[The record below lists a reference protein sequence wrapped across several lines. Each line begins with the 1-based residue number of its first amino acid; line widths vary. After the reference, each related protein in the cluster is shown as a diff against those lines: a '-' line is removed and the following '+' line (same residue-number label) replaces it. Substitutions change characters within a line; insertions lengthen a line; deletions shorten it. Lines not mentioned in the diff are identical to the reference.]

1 MSNDARKP
9 SIELEIAGKNRIA
22 TSINVQLHIGDY
34 PSATAEHHQDKQAD
48 QKSMKM
54 DSADITRVIGSRQE
68 RIFNERSD
76 PDFKIN
82 IKEKFAGDLEF
93 EGYLRNPRYAFSA
106 FNVAMA
112 DDGLI
117 DYAIM
122 DSLDYKIYAFPSLK
136 DSEAINYI
144 EAADSLTQYII
155 ELTDAMV
162 KAGPSESSAGD
173 ATERDK
179 KAQHEIN
186 KKAHPLFVQLLKN
199 SEESI
204 GWDKLPQWL
213 VSLGDKSCSKLRTV
227 IQSVLFS
234 ASGNFMNCIE
244 RLCDEFQLIYVPSL
258 KNPGKLVNRT
268 DLFQEPEP
276 LTLDVVAL
284 TLAAGSGKG
293 LFPVRYAVVNPPNV
307 RTDKEA
313 YSGNENKA
321 LIESKYILCPDP
333 GSSSL
338 ASSAWYSPGPRWLNY
353 ELDACKIKDPKNI
366 KRGFTVEKAKSAK
379 KKRQEGIKERSKVLE
394 DVLYRWGMS
403 VYAWKS
409 LATSVASVTV
419 PLSFKPIL
427 GKRYVAKNKKG
438 DQLFS
443 GYLVGIAHNISSNG
457 NGQALTTLDFSHI
470 MSGDFELPGIQ
481 DMN

>member
-9 SIELEIAGKNRIA
+9 SVKLEIAGNKRIA
-22 TSINVQLHIGDY
+22 TAVNVQLQIGDY
-34 PSATAEHHQDKQAD
+34 PTASAEHHQNIQAE
-48 QKSMKM
+48 QKSMKV
-54 DSADITRVIGSRQE
+54 DSADITRVIGGRQK
-68 RIFNERSD
+68 RIFNERSS
-76 PDFKIN
+76 PDFKISLE
-82 IKEKFAGDLEF
+82 EKSAGELEF
-93 EGYLRNPRYAFSA
+93 EGYLRNPRYSFSA
-106 FNVAMA
+106 FNVSMA

-122 DSLDYKIYAFPSLK
+122 DSLDYKIYTFPTLK
-136 DSEAINYI
+136 DTGAIEYI
-144 EAADSLTQYII
+144 EDAGSLTQYII
-155 ELTDAMV
+155 ELTDAMI
-162 KAGPSESSAGD
+162 KAGPSESSESKR
-173 ATERDK
+173 TEKDK
-179 KAQHEIN
+179 QAQHEIN

-199 SEESI
+199 SEKSI

-213 VSLGDKSCSKLRTV
+213 VSLGDKPCANLRTV
-227 IQSVLFS
+227 IHAVLFS
-234 ASGNFMNCIE
+234 ASGNFMTCIS
-244 RLCDEFQLIYVPSL
+244 RLCEEFQLIYIPSL

-276 LTLDVVAL
+276 LKLDVVAL

-293 LFPVRYAVVNPPNV
+293 LFPVRYVIVNPSNV
-307 RTDKEA
+307 KTDKEA
-313 YSGNENKA
+313 FKGNKNKA

-333 GSSSL
+333 GSSSF
-338 ASSAWYSPGPRWLNY
+338 ATAAWYTPGPQWIDY
-353 ELDACKIKDPKNI
+353 ELDACKIKNPKNI
-366 KRGFTVEKAKSAK
+366 RRGFTVEKAKSAK

-403 VYAWKS
+403 VYAWNS
-409 LATSVASVTV
+409 LSTSVATVTV
-419 PLSFKPIL
+419 PLNFKPQL
-427 GKRYVAKNKKG
+427 GKRYEVKNKKG

-443 GYLVGIAHNISSNG
+443 GYLVGISHNISSNG